1 MPTCQNAADF
11 LQSVFDGAHL
21 DLKVSASETS
31 DSCVLNMEGDDA
43 GFLLNEGGEFLD
55 AVQHLTSQIFGRDMP
70 EGKRFVCDVENFRA
84 TREAELAAMA
94 KHAAVQVRKTGS
106 VFLFGPMT
114 ANERRVIHTAL
125 ATETDL
131 HTESVGEGA
140 ARRLRVSPK

>member
-21 DLKVSASETS
+21 DLKVSATETS
-31 DSCVLNMEGDDA
+31 DSCILNMEGDDA

-94 KHAAVQVRKTGS
+94 KHAAAQVRKTGS

-114 ANERRVIHTAL
+114 ANERRVIHTVL
-125 ATETDL
+125 AAESDL